1 MTKANSLI
9 SRRSK
14 YVLPIPPKR
23 GCNNHRLFFQ
33 VQELSSEIPAGS
45 MPRTIDIVLRG
56 EIVELAKPG
65 QMVSFSGTLIVVPDV
80 AQMNSVGDRS
90 EVVREAGPRR
100 CVLATLPPKLPILQQ
115 H

>member
-1 MTKANSLI
+1 M
-9 SRRSK
+9 
-14 YVLPIPPKR
+14 
-23 GCNNHRLFFQ
+23 
-33 VQELSSEIPAGS
+33 QELSSEIPAGS

>member
-1 MTKANSLI
+1 
-9 SRRSK
+9 
-14 YVLPIPPKR
+14 
-23 GCNNHRLFFQ
+23 
-33 VQELSSEIPAGS
+33 

-56 EIVELAKPG
+56 EIVEMAKPG

-100 CVLATLPPKLPILQQ
+100 CVLDIPPTNPSKPPTTLIILSA
-115 H
+115 HSVLTKVLLDSAPSVSRN